1 MLRFRPCEDRE
12 IFHDPRYSTLVREL
26 VGPLRAAALAL
37 EFGFVVGSFIVV
49 GVLLG
54 RFLDELWGSAPW
66 MFMTGVLLGL
76 GFSFYVMVLIFNWQ
90 RE

>member
-1 MLRFRPCEDRE
+1 MPKW
-12 IFHDPRYSTLVREL
+12 TLVREI

-37 EFGFVVGSFIVV
+37 EFGFVVGSFIVT

-54 RFLDELWGSAPW
+54 RFLDGLWGTAPW

-76 GFSFYVMVLIFNWQ
+76 GLSFYVMVLIFNWQ

>member
-1 MLRFRPCEDRE
+1 MLRFRRCEDHE
-12 IFHDPRYSTLVREL
+12 MFHDPRSGTLVREI

-37 EFGFVVGSFIVV
+37 EFGFVVGTFIVG

-54 RFLDELWGSAPW
+54 RFLDGLWGTAPW
-66 MFMTGVLLGL
+66 MFMSGVLLGL
-76 GFSFYVMVLIFNWQ
+76 GLSFYVMVLIFKAQ